1 MVFIVETAIAK
12 ISSKGQIVIPI
23 HMRRDIKVGEEFL
36 IIRDQ
41 NRFILKKMSKVT
53 EKLKDDL
60 QFAKQVEH
68 AWNEYEKGTF
78 TSAKATD
85 FLKKLD
91 TC

>member
-1 MVFIVETAIAK
+1 VEVAIAK
-12 ISSKGQIVIPI
+12 ISSKGQIVIPS
-23 HMRRDIKVGEEFL
+23 HMRRNLKVGEEFL

-68 AWNEYEKGTF
+68 AWSEYEKGTF
-78 TSAKATD
+78 TSAKAAD
-85 FLKKLD
+85 LLKELD
-91 TC
+91 KC